1 VLFSKSV
8 APVSATN
15 LANYALQGGASP
27 TIVRAV
33 VSNSSTIILNLS
45 GPRTTQV
52 NYNLTVQNVT
62 DTAYLAN
69 KITPNPTNLPVWM
82 QIDLLTI
89 NGTAWKYFQ
98 PTNNVMDSQPWK
110 TPSFDDRSWSNGFG
124 IFYGNRTNSPWQP
137 NPNPGVIL
145 PFSLSSSDPNN
156 TRVFTILDVFT
167 NAANAIRTYT
177 YYFRSTFNLPAET
190 NGVYLRI
197 HSMIDDGAIMFINGQ
212 EVRRDRMSSGTAT
225 FTTLASSSGNQSW
238 SPSLTA
244 TGLVATVGNLVKGQN
259 TIAVEV
265 HQRTATDDDV
275 TFGYYLEAVIPG
287 FAPVGAMQI
296 LPAGA
301 GNALAGNWT
310 SPSSAQDPGD
320 LVITWEE
327 PNGVVESAT
336 SLTGEWTEW
345 KGGSPLIIHRA
356 DIQNSP
362 VRFFRLR
369 WLLPPP
375 QTDPAL
381 TASGEPDPV
390 PGEPASTDAT
400 PPDAVP

>member
-1 VLFSKSV
+1 V
-8 APVSATN
+8 AP
-15 LANYALQGGASP
+15 
-27 TIVRAV
+27 
-33 VSNSSTIILNLS
+33 
-45 GPRTTQV
+45 
-52 NYNLTVQNVT
+52 
-62 DTAYLAN
+62 
-69 KITPNPTNLPVWM
+69 
-82 QIDLLTI
+82 
-89 NGTAWKYFQ
+89 
-98 PTNNVMDSQPWK
+98 
-110 TPSFDDRSWSNGFG
+110 
-124 IFYGNRTNSPWQP
+124 
-137 NPNPGVIL
+137 
-145 PFSLSSSDPNN
+145 
-156 TRVFTILDVFT
+156 
-167 NAANAIRTYT
+167 
-177 YYFRSTFNLPAET
+177 
-190 NGVYLRI
+190 
-197 HSMIDDGAIMFINGQ
+197 
-212 EVRRDRMSSGTAT
+212 
-225 FTTLASSSGNQSW
+225 
-238 SPSLTA
+238 
-244 TGLVATVGNLVKGQN
+244 VGNLVKGQN

-296 LPAGA
+296 LSAGA
-301 GNALAGNWT
+301 RNALAGNWT